1 MRVDEWALVAF
12 TILSQMSVGTFVV
25 LGIVNTLARRKYGV
39 KAADLLSDRAL
50 LAIGPVII
58 LAFIASFFHL
68 GSPFSAYRAVA
79 NLGTSWLS
87 REILSG
93 VLFALVGG
101 VFAIMQWRKIGSE
114 MIRTVIAWVAALI
127 GLFFVYAMASV
138 YMVETIPTWNTAFTP
153 LSFFATTF
161 LLGTLA
167 VAAAY
172 VASYAYVARRQ
183 PADAEDQREQL
194 RWSLQGLALGSIV
207 MLGVV
212 FVLIPTNLAYQYTG
226 PLAGVITM
234 RDTVA
239 EYGAV
244 FFIRLILVF
253 LGAGLLA
260 VVLIRNT
267 LSAGRES
274 TLSTLAYSAFALVL
288 VSEIL
293 GRFLFYA
300 SYVRVG
306 I

>member
-1 MRVDEWALVAF
+1 
-12 TILSQMSVGTFVV
+12 
-25 LGIVNTLARRKYGV
+25 LGN
-39 KAADLLSDRAL
+39 
-50 LAIGPVII
+50 
-58 LAFIASFFHL
+58 
-68 GSPFSAYRAVA
+68 
-79 NLGTSWLS
+79 SWLS

-93 VLFALVGG
+93 VLFAVAGG

-114 MIRTVIAWVAALI
+114 MLRTVIAWVAAAI
-127 GLFFVYAMASV
+127 GLFFVYAMSNV
-138 YMVETIPTWNTAFTP
+138 YMVETIPTWNTVFTP

-183 PADAEDQREQL
+183 PADAEEQRELL
-194 RWSLQGLALGSIV
+194 RWSLQGLALDSIL

-212 FVLIPTNLAYQYTG
+212 FVIIPTSLAYQYTG
-226 PLAGVITM
+226 PLAGVQTM

-239 EYGAV
+239 EYGV
-244 FFIRLILVF
+244 VLLIRLILVF

-260 VVLIRNT
+260 VALIRNT

-274 TLSTLAYSAFALVL
+274 AFSTLAYSAFALVL

>member
-1 MRVDEWALVAF
+1 
-12 TILSQMSVGTFVV
+12 MSVGTFVV

-39 KAADLLSDRAL
+39 KAADMLSDRAL

-58 LAFIASFFHL
+58 LAFIASLFHL

-93 VLFALVGG
+93 ILFAITGG
-101 VFAIMQWRKIGSE
+101 LFAVMQWRKIGSE
-114 MIRTVIAWVAALI
+114 MIRTVIAWVAAAI
-127 GLFFVYAMASV
+127 GLFFIFAMSNV
-138 YMVETIPTWNTAFTP
+138 YMVETIPTWDTVFTP

-161 LLGTLA
+161 LLGILA

-172 VASYAYVARRQ
+172 VATYAYVARRQ
-183 PADAEDQREQL
+183 PVDAEAEREYL
-194 RWSLQGLALGSIV
+194 RWTLQGLALVSIL
-207 MLGVV
+207 MLGVI

-226 PLAGVITM
+226 PLAGVSTM
-234 RDTVA
+234 RDVIA
-239 EYGAV
+239 EYGMV
-244 FFIRLILVF
+244 LLIRLILVF

-274 TLSTLAYSAFALVL
+274 ALSTLAYSAFALVL
-288 VSEIL
+288 ISEIL

>member
-1 MRVDEWALVAF
+1 
-12 TILSQMSVGTFVV
+12 MSVGTFVI
-25 LGIVNTLARRKYGV
+25 LGIVNTFARRKYGV
-39 KAADLLSDRAL
+39 KAADTLSDRAL

-68 GSPFSAYRAVA
+68 GNPFTAYRAVA

-93 VLFALVGG
+93 ILFAIVGG

-114 MIRTVIAWVAALI
+114 TLRTVLAWIAALI
-127 GLFFVYAMASV
+127 GLFFVFSMSSV
-138 YMVETIPTWNTAFTP
+138 YMLRTVPTWNTVFTP
-153 LSFFATTF
+153 LSFFTTTF

-183 PADAEDQREQL
+183 PEDAEAQSEHL
-194 RWSLQGLALGSIV
+194 RWSLRGLALASIV
-207 MLGVV
+207 LLGLV
-212 FVLIPTNLAYQYTG
+212 FVIVPSNLAYQYTG
-226 PLAGVITM
+226 PLAGIVAI
-234 RDTVA
+234 RNTVA

-244 FFIRLILVF
+244 FFLRLVLVF

-260 VVLIRNT
+260 VALLRNT

-274 TLSTLAYSAFALVL
+274 ALSSLAYSAFALVL
-288 VSEIL
+288 ISEIL
-293 GRFLFYA
+293 GRFLFY
-300 SYVRVG
+300 SSFVRIG
-306 I
+306 L